1 MRFNKEKKLL
11 TKYLMDKPKEIFM
24 EFSHSALG
32 NGGKDTI

>member
-1 MRFNKEKKLL
+1 
-11 TKYLMDKPKEIFM
+11 MDKPKEIFM